1 MEQMKA
7 KKKEEE
13 NKRTHNELLG
23 KSRGMAQALQG
34 NTKWRNRN
42 NMALL
47 VALGIG
53 AYIAVSVLAVVQHT
67 KTDLATE

>member
-1 MEQMKA
+1 MKA
-7 KKKEEE
+7 KKTEEE
-13 NKRTHNELLG
+13 NKKVHNELLG
-23 KSRGMAQALQG
+23 KSRGREQALQG

-42 NMALL
+42 NMAWL

-53 AYIAVSVLAVVQHT
+53 AYIAVSALAVVQHT